1 MQGFAYEREAAEGRP
16 APDGLAA
23 SDAAAYMALRAL
35 YMQYSAGL
43 IDREAARAEKAEI
56 AKAYAALRSREEFL
70 MRESDALRGRIG
82 AASEA
87 YRREPTR
94 SNADR
99 LYAAFWGLPEGWRD
113 GTE

>member
-1 MQGFAYEREAAEGRP
+1 MQGFAYEREAAEGRST
-16 APDGLAA
+16 PDGLPA
-23 SDAAAYMALRAL
+23 SDTAAYMALRAL

-94 SNADR
+94 ENADR